1 SSLGTASGRTAARSW
16 RGCWGPNRRRTSST
30 GLRQRTGVFLPLVS
44 MAQDLPKPQTYPL
57 SSLCATPSGHYSFM
71 RSEPC
76 SVGGTHEARTCEQ
89 PTGPPSRRPR
99 AMFTGDSPCPL
110 FASLASSAAWDARGG
125 KSGARF
131 FRTRCGRFVVKFV
144 SRTELQMFNEVAPA
158 YFEYMAKAVF
168 QQVPSAL
175 VKILGVY
182 QLGYH
187 NRQTGKRCM
196 EQAVVMQNLFYDR
209 NITKVFD
216 LKGST
221 RSRYVHVNPEESVDD
236 SSR

>member
-1 SSLGTASGRTAARSW
+1 MCHSFWALQFHALRAVFCGRDTRGQDMRAA
-16 RGCWGPNRRRTSST
+16 
-30 GLRQRTGVFLPLVS
+30 
-44 MAQDLPKPQTYPL
+44 Y
-57 SSLCATPSGHYSFM
+57 
-71 RSEPC
+71 
-76 SVGGTHEARTCEQ
+76 
-89 PTGPPSRRPR
+89 R
-99 AMFTGDSPCPL
+99 AALEETESYVH
-110 FASLASSAAWDARGG
+110 SLASSAAWDARGG

-236 SSR
+236 SSRPGEAGAPARPRPHRLPHGRAERLALPLAHQRHRLLYPGGH